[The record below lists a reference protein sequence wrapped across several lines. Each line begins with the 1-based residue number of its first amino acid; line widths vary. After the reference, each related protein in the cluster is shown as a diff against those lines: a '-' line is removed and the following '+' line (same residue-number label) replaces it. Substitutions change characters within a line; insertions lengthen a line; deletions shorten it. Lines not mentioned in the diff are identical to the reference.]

1 VSKALDD
8 FSTSDS
14 PSFGSLIHREPN
26 GYWKPIYPSE
36 VGRALRHIEADY
48 NYKLLTGS
56 LINYRIYPSGQ
67 TPFNHNNVEDF
78 SSDEDKFLTLK
89 KDGTDFYWTLQDVTE
104 GGGSGLYQSN
114 LNSNLIMTED
124 VGGLNSG
131 TSVGDLDGQS
141 ISSILDSMLFPT
153 SYPTYT
159 QPSVSLASIGS
170 YFIIGEEINV
180 TLTTGANR
188 GLINNTWDGTNQGPY
203 AGTVSSADYI
213 QNNGS
218 PISLSFSGTNISDD
232 TVYDYVVQSGLNEWQ
247 LRVTFNDGI
256 TPIDSTGNQILG
268 ANYVSGTESASRSF
282 QGSLPIFLGNVN
294 NTYDQRALNYSI
306 NGNNIECLQNYE
318 DDASIGLAH
327 RIKIPVDLIGGRTL
341 TIQYYNSLSPANPW
355 QEYGTTS
362 TAWIVTTENIN
373 LNSNNTTVPY
383 LVYTKDLNIHQGAE
397 VNYRLNFT

>member
-1 VSKALDD
+1 MSKALDD

-203 AGTVSSADYI
+203 AGEVISAAFI
-213 QNNGS
+213 QNGGGS
-218 PISLSFSGTNISDD
+218 NNLNFVDTDIDD
-232 TVYDYVVQSGLNEWQ
+232 TTISQYAVQSGSNEWE
-247 LRVTFNDGI
+247 LIVGFDNGI
-256 TPIDSTGNQILG
+256 DPVDSTGAIVQG
-268 ANYVSGTESASRSF
+268 GSYVSGTKSASRSF
-282 QGSLPIFLGNVN
+282 QGSLPIFLGNVSD
-294 NTYDQRALNYSI
+294 TYDQRTLDYAI
-306 NGNNIECLQNYE
+306 NGNNIECNQSYPE
-318 DDASIGLAH
+318 SSTLAH

-383 LVYTKDLNIHQGAE
+383 LVYTKDLNIHQGDG
-397 VNYRLNFT
+397 VLYRLSFS